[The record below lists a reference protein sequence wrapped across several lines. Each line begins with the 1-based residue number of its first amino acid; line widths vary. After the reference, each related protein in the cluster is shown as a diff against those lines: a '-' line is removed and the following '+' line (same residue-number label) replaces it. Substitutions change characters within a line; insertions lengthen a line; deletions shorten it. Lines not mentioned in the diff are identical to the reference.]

1 MPTGVLLALL
11 AYSAFSIG
19 DAISKGFTGSAMSV
33 FEMTF
38 IINVFAFVT
47 LPFARRPGERWADIH
62 KLQRP
67 LLMHARAALY
77 TVATLCFYF
86 AVTHIPFAETYS
98 LSFLAPLFVTILS
111 LIVLHE
117 KVAALRWGLVIATF
131 IGVLIVV
138 RPGFREI
145 GLGHLAAIGCAISA
159 ATANIILRA
168 VSNSERQISI
178 IAINLAYQL
187 VASGLLML
195 GHFVVPSLDEVLRL
209 AAVGLIGGIAQL
221 LIVRAMRRTPAS
233 HVGPTQYVQIV
244 WAIALGALFYHEN
257 QDAIGYAGLALIIL
271 GIATIFSDGAQAR
284 IVGRWIEF
292 RARRNEP
299 EVNPVEGPDI

>member
-1 MPTGVLLALL
+1 
-11 AYSAFSIG
+11 
-19 DAISKGFTGSAMSV
+19 
-33 FEMTF
+33 
-38 IINVFAFVT
+38 
-47 LPFARRPGERWADIH
+47 
-62 KLQRP
+62 
-67 LLMHARAALY
+67 
-77 TVATLCFYF
+77 
-86 AVTHIPFAETYS
+86 
-98 LSFLAPLFVTILS
+98 
-111 LIVLHE
+111 
-117 KVAALRWGLVIATF
+117 
-131 IGVLIVV
+131 
-138 RPGFREI
+138 
-145 GLGHLAAIGCAISA
+145 
-159 ATANIILRA
+159 
-168 VSNSERQISI
+168 
-178 IAINLAYQL
+178 
-187 VASGLLML
+187 ML

-271 GIATIFSDGAQAR
+271 AGIATIFSDGAQAR